1 MSMEDI
7 EPKTAGADA
16 PVDIVQGAARYK
28 GVAAGAT
35 VVRTVE
41 LKNGGRVILFSSGDK
56 VLELPGQPTKT
67 EKPDGRI
74 VVEQVDGQV
83 SESRIKRLIPLE
95 EKPLNVASGAGESIG
110 KLLSNFAVR
119 PFVMDGKRYTSVE
132 AFYQGLKWPD
142 DAKREEAAKL
152 SGKTAKYAARGAPRS
167 EKFEYQ
173 SRTYCFGSQEHH
185 QLIKRAIRASL
196 EQNPL
201 ILQQFIA
208 TYPRPIVH
216 NTGRPENPH
225 SNFPGPAFTRILME
239 LRLELL
245 QISASQAPNTR

>member
-1 MSMEDI
+1 ML
-7 EPKTAGADA
+7 
-16 PVDIVQGAARYK
+16 
-28 GVAAGAT
+28 
-35 VVRTVE
+35 VRIVE

-95 EKPLNVASGAGESIG
+95 ERPLNVASGAGEPIG
-110 KLLSNFAVR
+110 KLLSNFAER
-119 PFVMDGKRYTSVE
+119 SFVMDGKPYASVE

-152 SGKTAKYAARGAPRS
+152 SSKTAKYAARGAPRS
-167 EKFEYQ
+167 ERFEYQ
-173 SRTYCFGSQEHH
+173 TRTYCFGSQEHH

-196 EQNPL
+196 EQNPV

-216 NTGRPENPH
+216 KTGGPENAH
-225 SNFPGPAFTRILME
+225 SNFPGPAFTRILMA

>member
-1 MSMEDI
+1 MSVEDI

-16 PVDIVQGAARYK
+16 QVDIVQGAARYQ
-28 GVAAGAT
+28 GVAAGAS

-56 VLELPGQPTKT
+56 VIELPGQPTKT

-74 VVEQVDGQV
+74 VVAQVDGQV

-95 EKPLNVASGAGESIG
+95 EKPLNVASGAGEPVG

-142 DAKREEAAKL
+142 DAKREEAAML
-152 SGKTAKYAARGAPRS
+152 SGKTAKYAARGAPES
-167 EKFEYQ
+167 EKFAYE
-173 SRTYCFGSQEHH
+173 SRTYRFGSQEHH

-196 EQNPL
+196 EQNPV
-201 ILQQFIA
+201 ILQQFMA
-208 TYPRPIVH
+208 THPRPIVH
-216 NTGRPENPH
+216 KTGRPEKPH
-225 SNFPGPAFTRILME
+225 SNFPGPAFTRILTE

-245 QISASQAPNTR
+245 QISDGQAPNTR

>member
-1 MSMEDI
+1 MNTEDI
-7 EPKTAGADA
+7 EPKTAKAEA
-16 PVDIVQGAARYK
+16 SVDIVQGGARYK

-35 VVRTVE
+35 VVRVVE
-41 LKNGGRVILFSSGDK
+41 LKNAGRVILFSSGDK
-56 VLELPGQPTKT
+56 VIELPGQPTRT

-74 VVEQVDGQV
+74 VVEQNDGKV

-95 EKPLNVASGAGESIG
+95 EKTLNVASGAGEAIG
-110 KLLSNFAVR
+110 KLLSNFAER
-119 PFVMDGKRYTSVE
+119 PFVMDGKPYASVE
-132 AFYQGLKWPD
+132 AFYQGLKWPG
-142 DAKREEAAKL
+142 DAEREEAAKL

-167 EKFEYQ
+167 ETFEYE
-173 SRTYCFGSQEHH
+173 SLTYRFGSPEHH

-196 EQNPL
+196 EQNPV

-208 TYPRPIVH
+208 TYPRPIAH
-216 NTGRPENPH
+216 KTGRPENPH

-245 QISASQAPNTR
+245 QISASQPPNTR